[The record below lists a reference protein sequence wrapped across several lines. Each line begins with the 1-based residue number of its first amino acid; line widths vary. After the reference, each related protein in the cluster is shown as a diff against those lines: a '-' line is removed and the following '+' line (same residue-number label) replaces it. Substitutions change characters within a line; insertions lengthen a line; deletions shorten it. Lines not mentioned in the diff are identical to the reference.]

1 MSDQENKKE
10 SKIDKN
16 KQIKRQTLL
25 ETAFGLFTGKGF
37 QKTSISDI
45 VDNAGV
51 AKGTFY
57 LYFKDKYDIRNK
69 LIAHKASG
77 VFKKADAALKET
89 DITKLEEKIIFLIDN
104 IINQFV
110 QDKTLMRF
118 IAKNLSWGVFKNVL
132 IGAGGDDEVDFY
144 DIYHSVFDGDSRYES
159 PEVMVFMIIE
169 LVGSTC
175 YSAILYNE
183 PVGIEELKPY
193 IFRAVKSIMAMHR
206 KTDDINSETF
216 RESIK

>member
-1 MSDQENKKE
+1 MSNQKNEKENKME

-16 KQIKRQTLL
+16 KQIKRQSLL
-25 ETAFGLFTGKGF
+25 ETAFNLFTSKGF

-69 LIAHKASG
+69 LIAHKSSE

-89 DITKLEEKIIFLIDN
+89 EIAGLEEKIIFLIDN

-110 QDKTLMRF
+110 QDKMLMRF
-118 IAKNLSWGVFKNVL
+118 ISKNLSWGVFKNVL
-132 IGAGGDDEVDFY
+132 IGAGGDDDVDFY
-144 DIYHSVFDGDSRYES
+144 DLYHSVFDGDSRYES

-193 IFRAVKSIMAMHR
+193 VFRTVKGIMEMHR
-206 KTDDINSETF
+206 IVEDINS
-216 RESIK
+216 

>member
-1 MSDQENKKE
+1 M

-16 KQIKRQTLL
+16 KQIKRESLL
-25 ETAFGLFTGKGF
+25 ETAFRLFTSKGI

-45 VDNAGV
+45 VEDAGV

-69 LIAHKASG
+69 LIAHKSSE
-77 VFKKADAALKET
+77 VFKRADLALQAT
-89 DITKLEEKIIFLIDN
+89 DITELEERVIFLVDN
-104 IINQFV
+104 IICQLV
-110 QDKTLMRF
+110 EDKTLLGF
-118 IAKNLSWGVFKNVL
+118 ISKNLSWGGFKNVL
-132 IGAGGDDEVDFY
+132 IAAGDDSEVDFY
-144 DIYHSVFDGDSRYES
+144 DIYHSMFGDEGRFDN

-183 PVGIEELKPY
+183 PVGIDELKPY
-193 IFRAVKSIMAMHR
+193 ILRTVRGIMAMHR
-206 KTDDINSETF
+206 IADQPEADRVIPD
-216 RESIK
+216 

>member
-1 MSDQENKKE
+1 M

-16 KQIKRQTLL
+16 KQIKRESLL
-25 ETAFGLFTGKGF
+25 ETAFRLFTSKGI

-45 VDNAGV
+45 VEDAGV

-69 LIAHKASG
+69 LIAHKSSE
-77 VFKKADAALKET
+77 VFKRADLALQAT
-89 DITKLEEKIIFLIDN
+89 DITELEERVIFLVDN
-104 IINQFV
+104 IISQLV
-110 QDKTLMRF
+110 EDKTLLGF
-118 IAKNLSWGVFKNVL
+118 ISKNLSWGVFKNVL
-132 IGAGGDDEVDFY
+132 IAAGDDSEVDFY
-144 DIYHSVFDGDSRYES
+144 DIYHSMFGDEGRFDN

-193 IFRAVKSIMAMHR
+193 ILRTVRGIMAMHR
-206 KTDDINSETF
+206 NADQPEADSVIPD
-216 RESIK
+216 